1 MCLVETGSN
10 PLSLNQLT
18 RKNLH
23 AEDLYNRPRSDDRD
37 YQLRCATWQVFWL
50 AQCVR
55 TCRLALL
62 AATLAYSMVVM

>member
-1 MCLVETGSN
+1 
-10 PLSLNQLT
+10 
-18 RKNLH
+18 
-23 AEDLYNRPRSDDRD
+23 
-37 YQLRCATWQVFWL
+37 VFWL